1 MKQKLIHRTLNVR
14 SMWIVALTTLVLS
27 LTLGTLPGH
36 AQEPPR
42 VQELTGRAE
51 VGNNIFYTLPT
62 LKQDETLYVYVEGTS
77 GNLDPFVGLSD
88 TRYDSEALNQAFWGK
103 VERVIAEGRDP
114 LEELPSIY
122 DEFFVTWDDNG
133 GTGYDAAFEFAVP
146 AAGDYHLLV
155 SRTPSK
161 DNFGDFRLLIGI
173 DAPEVLSGDAQP
185 SGDMIAFFD
194 EEASQK
200 SAYVQEITGTI
211 SAESPTSSLP
221 LSPLDEGDTF
231 YAFAEATSGDL
242 APVLVLRD
250 FGDTPLRTANLSG
263 TETSATLSYR
273 LDEDVSNYSLE
284 VTAEGTAGDYRLL
297 LGINAPDVLSGAAQ
311 TTSDPVLKE
320 PIEVRI
326 GTKLQQITNVD
337 QVGEK
342 FGAVVALQMEWQDPN
357 LAFSP
362 DECHCSFKTFTGDA
376 FANFAGKEEIQW
388 PQFTIFNQQGNRWVQ
403 NRNVV
408 VWPDG
413 RALYFERFTTDFQAP
428 DFNFTQFPFDA
439 QQLYIRVHSLF
450 PEELFTFTDPEE
462 LSGIGD
468 QLGEEEWYI
477 VDAGTQITSEDARP
491 RFALRFEVRRY
502 LTFYIFR
509 IIVPIVLIIIVS
521 WISFFLKDYG
531 KRVDVAGANLLVF
544 VAFNFT
550 VSGELPRL
558 GYLTFMDAILIGVFV
573 ISALVVIFNVYLKRL
588 ELNDK
593 RELAERIDTY
603 SIWVYPLAYAIGGLL
618 AVWYF
623 LL

>member
-1 MKQKLIHRTLNVR
+1 MGQRLFRGLPDVR
-14 SMWIVALTTLVLS
+14 LRRVTALFILVLG
-27 LTLGTLPGH
+27 TALGTLPGH

-42 VQELTGRAE
+42 VQEMTGRA
-51 VGNNIFYTLPT
+51 GAGDNIFYTLPN
-62 LKQDETLYVYVEGTS
+62 LKQDEVLYVYAEGTS

-88 TRYDSEALNQAFWGK
+88 TRYIGEALSQAFWGE
-103 VERVIAEGRDP
+103 VERVIAEGHDP

-122 DEFFVTWDDNG
+122 DEFFVAWDDNSG
-133 GTGYDAAFEFAVP
+133 IGYDAAFEFTVP

-173 DAPEVLSGDAQP
+173 DAAEVLSQDARPTGDV
-185 SGDMIAFFD
+185 IAYFD

-200 SAYVQEITGTI
+200 GTFVQEITGTI
-211 SAESPTSSLP
+211 SAETPTSSLTLRP
-221 LSPLDEGDTF
+221 LGEGDTL
-231 YAFAEATSGDL
+231 YTFAEATSGDL

-263 TETSATLSYR
+263 AETSAALSYR

-284 VTAEGTAGDYRLL
+284 VAGRGTAGDYRLL
-297 LGINAPDVLSGAAQ
+297 LGVNAPEVLSGTAQ

-326 GTKLQQITNVD
+326 GAELQQITNVD

-342 FGAVVALQMEWQDPN
+342 FGAVVTLEMEWQDPN

-362 DECHCSFKTFTGDA
+362 DKCQCNFQTFTGDA
-376 FANFAGKEEIQW
+376 FAKFADANEIQW
-388 PQFTIFNQQGNRWVQ
+388 PQFTIFNQQGNRWTQ

-428 DFNFTQFPFDA
+428 DFNFTQFPFDE

-450 PEELFTFTDPEE
+450 PEDFFTFTDPQE

-477 VDAGTQITSEDARP
+477 VDAGTQITSEDARS

-521 WISFFLKDYG
+521 WFTFFLKDYG

-558 GYLTFMDAILIGVFV
+558 GYLTFMDAVLIGVFV
-573 ISALVVIFNVYLKRL
+573 ISALVVMFNVYLKRL

-593 RELAERIDTY
+593 QELAERIDKY

>member
-1 MKQKLIHRTLNVR
+1 MIKAPLRRYLKPP
-14 SMWIVALTTLVLS
+14 SMWLVGLPILFLGIALTTL
-27 LTLGTLPGH
+27 PGY
-36 AQEPPR
+36 AQGPAR

-51 VGNNIFYTLPT
+51 VGNNIFYTLPN
-62 LKQDETLYVYVEGTS
+62 LKPDETLYVYVEGTS

-88 TRYDSEALNQAFWGK
+88 KRYDSEALNQAFWDE
-103 VERVIAEGRDP
+103 VQRVIAEGRDP
-114 LEELPSIY
+114 LEALPSIY
-122 DEFFVTWDDNG
+122 DEFFVIWDDNSG
-133 GTGYDAAFEFAVP
+133 RGYAAAFEFTVS
-146 AAGDYHLLV
+146 AAGDYQLLV

-173 DAPEVLSGDAQP
+173 DAPEVLTGDAQP
-185 SGDMIAFFD
+185 SGDRIASFD
-194 EEASQK
+194 EEASQRGTF
-200 SAYVQEITGTI
+200 VQEITGTI
-211 SAESPTSSLP
+211 SAESPLSSVTLR
-221 LSPLDEGDTF
+221 PLDEGDTF

-242 APVLVLRD
+242 APILVLGD

-263 TETSATLSYR
+263 SETSAALSYR

-284 VTAEGTAGDYRLL
+284 VLAEGTTGDYRLL

-311 TTSDPVLKE
+311 TTDQPVLKE
-320 PIEVRI
+320 AIEVRV
-326 GTKLQQITNVD
+326 GAKLQQITNVD

-342 FGAVVALQMEWQDPN
+342 FGAVVELRMEWQDPN

-362 DECHCSFKTFTGDA
+362 DECHCNFKTFTGDA
-376 FANFAGKEEIQW
+376 FTNFTDREEIQW

-428 DFNFTQFPFDA
+428 DFNFTQFPFDS

-450 PEELFTFTDPEE
+450 PEELFTYTDPEE

-477 VDAGTQITSEDARP
+477 VDAGTQINSEDTRS

-521 WISFFLKDYG
+521 WFTFFLKDYG

-550 VSGELPRL
+550 ISGELPRL
-558 GYLTFMDAILIGVFV
+558 GYLTFMDAVLIGVFV

-593 RELAERIDTY
+593 REQAERIDKY
-603 SIWVYPLAYAIGGLL
+603 SIWVYPLAYAVGGVI
-618 AVWYF
+618 AVWNF
-623 LL
+623 LF

>member
-1 MKQKLIHRTLNVR
+1 MRQRLFRGLPDAR
-14 SMWIVALTTLVLS
+14 LRWITAFFILALGTA
-27 LTLGTLPGH
+27 LGTLPGH
-36 AQEPPR
+36 AQGPPR

-51 VGNNIFYTLPT
+51 AGNNIFYTLPD
-62 LKQDETLYVYVEGTS
+62 LKQDEILYIYAEGTS

-88 TRYDSEALNQAFWGK
+88 TRYVSEALNQAFWGE

-114 LEELPSIY
+114 LAELPSIY
-122 DEFFVTWDDNG
+122 DEFFVTWDDNS

-161 DNFGDFRLLIGI
+161 DNFGDFRLLVGI
-173 DAPEVLSGDAQP
+173 DAAEVLGGNARPTGDT
-185 SGDMIAFFD
+185 IAFFD
-194 EEASQK
+194 EEASQRG
-200 SAYVQEITGTI
+200 AYVQEITGTI
-211 SAESPTSSLP
+211 SAETPTSSLT
-221 LSPLDEGDTF
+221 LRPLDEGDTF

-263 TETSATLSYR
+263 AETSAALSYR

-284 VTAEGTAGDYRLL
+284 VAGQETAGDYRLL
-297 LGINAPDVLSGAAQ
+297 LGVNTPEVLSGTAQ

-326 GTKLQQITNVD
+326 GSELQQITNVD

-342 FGAVVALQMEWQDPN
+342 FGAVVTLQMEWQDPN

-362 DECHCSFKTFTGDA
+362 DECHCNFKTFTGDA

-388 PQFTIFNQQGNRWVQ
+388 PQFTIFNQQGNRWTQ

-450 PEELFTFTDPEE
+450 PEELFTLTDPEE

-477 VDAGTQITSEDARP
+477 VDAGTQITSEDGRS

-521 WISFFLKDYG
+521 WFTFFLKDYG

-550 VSGELPRL
+550 ISGELPRL
-558 GYLTFMDAILIGVFV
+558 GYLTFMDAVLIGVFV
-573 ISALVVIFNVYLKRL
+573 ISALVVMFNVYLKRL

-593 RELAERIDTY
+593 REQAERIDKY

>member
-1 MKQKLIHRTLNVR
+1 VDLETGQATPTSDTI
-14 SMWIVALTTLVLS
+14 AVLDKSSKAGYGVQQISGS
-27 LTLGTLPGH
+27 LTLERDKNLF
-36 AQEPPR
+36 
-42 VQELTGRAE
+42 ELR
-51 VGNNIFYTLPT
+51 NIFPGEKLS
-62 LKQDETLYVYVEGTS
+62 V
-77 GNLDPFVGLSD
+77 FV
-88 TRYDSEALNQAFWGK
+88 
-103 VERVIAEGRDP
+103 
-114 LEELPSIY
+114 
-122 DEFFVTWDDNG
+122 
-133 GTGYDAAFEFAVP
+133 
-146 AAGDYHLLV
+146 
-155 SRTPSK
+155 
-161 DNFGDFRLLIGI
+161 
-173 DAPEVLSGDAQP
+173 
-185 SGDMIAFFD
+185 
-194 EEASQK
+194 
-200 SAYVQEITGTI
+200 
-211 SAESPTSSLP
+211 
-221 LSPLDEGDTF
+221 
-231 YAFAEATSGDL
+231 EATSGDL
-242 APVLVLRD
+242 APILVLGD

-263 TETSATLSYR
+263 SETSAALSYS

-284 VTAEGTAGDYRLL
+284 VLAEGTTGDYRLL

-311 TTSDPVLKE
+311 TTDQPVLKE
-320 PIEVRI
+320 AIEVRV
-326 GTKLQQITNVD
+326 GAKLQQITNVD

-342 FGAVVALQMEWQDPN
+342 FGAVVELRMEWQDPN

-362 DECHCSFKTFTGDA
+362 DECHCNFKTHTGDA
-376 FANFAGKEEIQW
+376 FVNFTDREEIQW

-450 PEELFTFTDPEE
+450 PEELFTYTDPEE

-477 VDAGTQITSEDARP
+477 VDAGTQITSEDARS

-521 WISFFLKDYG
+521 WFTFFLKDYG

-550 VSGELPRL
+550 ISDELPRL
-558 GYLTFMDAILIGVFV
+558 GYLTFLDAVLIGAFSINV
-573 ISALVVIFNVYLKRL
+573 AVVIFNVYLKRL
-588 ELNDK
+588 QLRGKE
-593 RELAERIDTY
+593 ELAVRIDRF
-603 SIWVYPLAYAIGGLL
+603 SLWVYPLAYGLGTVLAIVL
-618 AVWYF
+618 F